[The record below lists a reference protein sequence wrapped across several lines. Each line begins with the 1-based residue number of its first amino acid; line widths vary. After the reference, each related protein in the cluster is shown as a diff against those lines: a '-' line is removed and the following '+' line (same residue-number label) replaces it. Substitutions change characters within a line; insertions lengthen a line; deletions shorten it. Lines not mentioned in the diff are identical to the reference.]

1 MSKQSHDDRTGAETA
16 FCGRA
21 VLRFGIISIVLAIA
35 ATCLA
40 TTASAESECSAQDQ
54 RSCTWLAVAYSAG
67 MPPFPQDQRRADE
80 LVESL
85 FNRQRELCES
95 EDWRACV
102 DMVITTWRHPARA
115 SNYEPPTTETMRL
128 AVELAIGTTQAGCD
142 RGDALACLQRSRLYP
157 QLAEPTYAWTEEG
170 ARSIDLEKRKFLKE
184 AFLLLGTKAV
194 AWSNE
199 CSTGVDAECLKL
211 VNLLI
216 TWVDSLRYESKADVP
231 PELVSLL
238 FPPRLIETVALGC
251 VGFDPESCSSLVELA
266 FFLKPGN
273 QRIDR
278 IDLLGAQVHTL
289 EAKCRSEIGA
299 ACLILGHL
307 NGSEELA
314 RSYLHRACDAG
325 HSEGCL
331 LAGMSDYMAFLQTEQ
346 VSDLQMASEAMEFAC
361 AESRLLACEFLQNLS
376 RQ

>member
-1 MSKQSHDDRTGAETA
+1 MSKQSQDGRTGAETV
-16 FCGRA
+16 FCKRA
-21 VLRFGIISIVLAIA
+21 ILRFGVISIILAIA

-40 TTASAESECSAQDQ
+40 TKASAESECSAQDQ
-54 RSCTWLAVAYSAG
+54 RSCTWIAIAYSAG
-67 MPPFPQDQRRADE
+67 SPPFPQDQRRADE

-95 EDWRACV
+95 EDWRACI
-102 DMVITTWRHPARA
+102 DMVITIWRHPARA

-128 AVELAIGTTQAGCD
+128 AVDLAMGRTQAGCD

-157 QLAEPTYAWTEEG
+157 QLAESTYAWTEEG
-170 ARSIDLEKRKFLKE
+170 ARSIDLEKREFLKK
-184 AFLLLGTKAV
+184 AFLLLRTKAV

-199 CSTGVDAECLKL
+199 CSTGADAECLKL

-216 TWVDSLRYESKADVP
+216 TWGDSLRYESKADVP
-231 PELVSLL
+231 PDLVSLL
-238 FPPRLIETVALGC
+238 FPPKLIETVVLGC
-251 VGFDPESCSSLVELA
+251 VGSGTNSCPSLVELA
-266 FFLKPGN
+266 LYLKPGI
-273 QRIDR
+273 QLLDR
-278 IDLLGAQVHTL
+278 IELLGAQVPAL

-314 RSYLHRACDAG
+314 RSYLHRACDTG

-331 LAGMSDYMAFLQTEQ
+331 LAGIRDYMAFLQTEQ

-361 AESRLLACEFLQNLS
+361 AENRLLACEFLQNLS